1 MTDFED
7 EGGAIYIHS
16 SAGGGRAAWVGA
28 CMLSLLQPESDK
40 KKVLEVVQSAHL
52 CARAAAARPL
62 VARHVSE
69 AQHVPSASARAA
81 YPSLSSLAM
90 D

>member
-1 MTDFED
+1 MKPTKNCFFPED
-7 EGGAIYIHS
+7 CAANFVNVTSAIYPH
-16 SAGGGRAAWVGA
+16 G
-28 CMLSLLQPESDK
+28 
-40 KKVLEVVQSAHL
+40 
-52 CARAAAARPL
+52 AAAARPL
-62 VARHVSE
+62 VARDVSE